1 MGVGRF
7 NSTHNAHAR
16 YHVTVGGGYK
26 ITTYLESETHSF
38 LPTTQLLS
46 GYDDNI
52 NGRLLSRALPVVK
65 RFQAGQNSRIFPS
78 PPELEAPSRYTF
90 ITVCS
95 ARKQE

>member
-52 NGRLLSRALPVVK
+52 NGRLLSRALPVLLSSVFRQAK
-65 RFQAGQNSRIFPS
+65 TCAFFQVHPS
-78 PPELEAPSRYTF
+78 
-90 ITVCS
+90 
-95 ARKQE
+95 